1 MKLIYLKFVKMKQQA
16 ISNKQQGYNYE
27 KIIFGLFVIF
37 IILQIIFWDIN
48 KLWWVKTE
56 AMMDAWS
63 FEHILSWISV
73 GFLIMSSNYK
83 IFEKKIWFDS
93 TKINTRY
100 FDLVWVLF
108 LAFAWETIEHYLEVW
123 IAWETVKIWFQWV
136 EYWPNRIIF
145 DPLMLVFWY
154 FLARKYTKII
164 APARF
169 LSVVWLIVHVF
180 IFPHSMYLHEIF

>member
-1 MKLIYLKFVKMKQQA
+1 MKQQA
-16 ISNKQQGYNYE
+16 ISNKGHNYE
-27 KIIFGLFVIF
+27 KIIFILFFLF

-83 IFEKKIWFDS
+83 IFEKKIWFDP

-100 FDLVWVLF
+100 FDLMWVLF

-154 FLARKYTKII
+154 FLARKYTKIV

-169 LSVVWLIVHVF
+169 LSVVWLFVHIF
-180 IFPHSMYLHEIF
+180 IFPHSMYLHNLF